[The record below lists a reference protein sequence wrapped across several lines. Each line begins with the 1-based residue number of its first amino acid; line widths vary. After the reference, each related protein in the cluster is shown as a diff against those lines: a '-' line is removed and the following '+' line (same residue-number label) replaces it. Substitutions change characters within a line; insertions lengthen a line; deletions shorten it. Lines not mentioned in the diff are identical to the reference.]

1 MSQVFAFNS
10 RQIRTLSENNE
21 IWFAAADV
29 CKALN
34 ISWRG
39 NTLACIPSAWKGMR
53 SFRTLSS
60 GTRGGGNQKLT
71 VISEPAVYKL
81 AFRSNKPEADV
92 FTNWVA
98 SEVLP
103 AIRKSGEYKAAPRQ
117 KALPMTEPHYPEMS
131 ADRKEALTRIETLRR
146 EATTGFTIV
155 RNHVRICLHPGAY
168 SMNMSLTEKEAYRIL
183 ERFYMAADE
192 SLAAAYNAIE
202 AGYMFGRMFG
212 RD

>member
-1 MSQVFAFNS
+1 MSQLFKYQSHEDRTFTENS
-10 RQIRTLSENNE
+10 ET
-21 IWFAAADV
+21 WFGAKDI
-29 CKALN
+29 CKCLGLT
-34 ISWRG
+34 WQG
-39 NTLACIPSAWKGMR
+39 HVLDGIPDAW
-53 SFRTLSS
+53 
-60 GTRGGGNQKLT
+60 QKLVRHT
-71 VISEPAVYKL
+71 NFSRSMRFISEPAVYKL
-81 AFRSNKPEADV
+81 AFRSNKPEADT

-103 AIRKSGEYKAAPRQ
+103 AIRKGGEYKAAPRQ

>member
-1 MSQVFAFNS
+1 MEGFATRDLVF
-10 RQIRTLSENNE
+10 
-21 IWFAAADV
+21 
-29 CKALN
+29 
-34 ISWRG
+34 
-39 NTLACIPSAWKGMR
+39 
-53 SFRTLSS
+53 
-60 GTRGGGNQKLT
+60 
-71 VISEPAVYKL
+71 ISEPAVYKL

-103 AIRKSGEYKAAPRQ
+103 AIRKGGEYKVAPRQ

-146 EATTGFTIV
+146 EATTGFSIV

-168 SMNMSLTEKEAYRIL
+168 SMNMSLTEREAYKIL